1 MIPLLTGL
9 DVNRSD
15 AHSTV
20 IIGDSTLANDIP
32 TLFSTKLHL
41 AGIHNVGVLQQ
52 AIKGNRLCADG
63 AGRRADLWSNTGK
76 SNGI

>member
-1 MIPLLTGL
+1 MILNGSFGEYDVIPLLTGL

-15 AHSTV
+15 AHSIV

-41 AGIHNVGVLQQ
+41 AGIHNVGVESP
-52 AIKGNRLCADG
+52 IITIECASE
-63 AGRRADLWSNTGK
+63 R
-76 SNGI
+76 